1 MSAEKSTAHL
11 QSHSAAGQRSD
22 EGVLVSQSRVRHV
35 LGQTSVCVCVWDLSW
50 HPVPV
55 EHPAPLLEDGIHLH
69 TEWANEYQGRDRSV
83 RAYANHA
90 LVFDFHCLLCY
101 NTSAA
106 SEQLKVLEVI
116 ATVFTELMSR
126 SHLTL
131 SSFLQTRQCV
141 WQTLKWKIIS
151 IPVKSLYNFF
161 LMFLEEVSSAHL
173 GCIYLIRNTVK
184 YNKKSNIV
192 KYYNITDSQV

>member
-35 LGQTSVCVCVWDLSW
+35 LGQTSVCVCVCVWDLSW

-83 RAYANHA
+83 LAYANHA

-116 ATVFTELMSR
+116 ATVLTELMSR

-131 SSFLQTRQCV
+131 SSFLQTRQCA
-141 WQTLKWKIIS
+141 WQSLKWKIIS

-161 LMFLEEVSSAHL
+161 F
-173 GCIYLIRNTVK
+173 
-184 YNKKSNIV
+184 
-192 KYYNITDSQV
+192 